1 MKENKK
7 YASALAASSLEE
19 KKAVK
24 AKAKAKIS
32 IGGKN
37 ITKKIDN

>member
-1 MKENKK
+1 MLIKYICEKFFKEMK
-7 YASALAASSLEE
+7 E